1 MIVDVFASLD
11 RLAELAAGG
20 VDVRGV
26 LEREEVCLKGDNLA
40 GLSLRVSPTVLE
52 QVDALAEALSD
63 SPEARIAGRWGRS
76 AVLRIALEE
85 GLKVLA
91 KRTKAGGR

>member
-1 MIVDVFASLD
+1 LKET
-11 RLAELAAGG
+11 ELT
-20 VDVRGV
+20 
-26 LEREEVCLKGDNLA
+26 NI
-40 GLSLRVSPTVLE
+40 SLRVSAKAIE
-52 QVDALAEALSD
+52 DADALAEALAD

-91 KRTKAGGR
+91 KRAKAGGGR